1 VTVRLSQSCENDEV
15 QNESH
20 IPLVDLSIQHR
31 RVWPE
36 IQSVWADVLEATSF
50 VLGPAVRAF
59 EGEFAAFTQIRHC
72 VGVANGGDAVEL
84 ALRSLGVGTG
94 DEVIIPANTF
104 TATAMAVQRIG
115 ARPVAID
122 VDPSTFLIRADLI
135 ESALSAR
142 SKAVI
147 PVHLFGQ
154 LAPMVEVASVARQ
167 HGLAI
172 VEDAAQC
179 QGAKNEEFG
188 IGVLSDA
195 VATSFYPGKNL
206 GAYGDGGAVLTN
218 RDDIAQRVR
227 SLRNYGGTVKY
238 QHDEF
243 GYNSR
248 LDSLQAAVLSVKLR
262 YLDGWNAERAVIAN
276 LYEERLAS
284 IDFVRTPVVAEGNT
298 HVWHLYVIQIPNR
311 DAVLRY
317 LNHHGVGAGIHYP
330 QTIMQQPAFSSF
342 RSTNPETKTSDSLA
356 NKILSLPIFPG
367 MSEYQVDQVVA
378 LLKKALAEAT

>member
-1 VTVRLSQSCENDEV
+1 MVRLSQSCENEEV
-15 QNESH
+15 QNDSQ
-20 IPLVDLSIQHR
+20 IPLVDLSIQHH

-36 IQSVWADVLEATSF
+36 IERAWADVLANTSF
-50 VLGPAVRAF
+50 VLGPAVEAF
-59 EGEFAAFTQIRHC
+59 EKEFAEFTQTQHC

-84 ALRSLGVGTG
+84 ALRSLDVGPG

-104 TATAMAVQRIG
+104 TATAMAVQRVG

-135 ESALSAR
+135 EPALSAR

-154 LAPMVEVASVARQ
+154 LAPMAEIASVARH
-167 HGLAI
+167 HGLMI

-179 QGAKNEEFG
+179 QGAKNENFS
-188 IGVLSDA
+188 IGELSDA

-218 RDDIAQRVR
+218 REDLAKRVR
-227 SLRNYGGTVKY
+227 SLRNYGGTIKY
-238 QHDEF
+238 QHDDF

-262 YLDGWNAERAVIAN
+262 YLDVWNAERRAVAN
-276 LYEERLAS
+276 HYDKQLATLE
-284 IDFVRTPVVAEGNT
+284 FVRTPVVANGNS

-317 LNHHGVGAGIHYP
+317 LNQQGVGAGIHYP
-330 QTIMQQPAFSSF
+330 QTIMQQSAFSSY

-356 NKILSLPIFPG
+356 EGILSLPIFPG
-367 MSEYQVDQVVA
+367 MHPDQVDRVVE
-378 LLKKALAEAT
+378 LLKKALVEAT